1 MEVEVKLRLVDAN
14 VHRRV
19 ISLLSPFYVV
29 THRQKNLFFDSA
41 ASELSERRTVL
52 RLRFYG
58 DNEWCVVS
66 LKTRAV
72 LVDTVSRV
80 KKDKEDLNL
89 RVRHECIAEL
99 EKLGSVEFRV
109 LSEEYELK
117 RSIRL
122 GGFGRR

>member
-1 MEVEVKLRLVDAN
+1 MEVEVKLRLADAN
-14 VHRRV
+14 AHRRV
-19 ISLLSPFYVV
+19 TSLLSPFHVV
-29 THRQKNLFFDSA
+29 THRQKNLFFNGV

-72 LVDTVSRV
+72 LVETVSRV
-80 KKDKEDLNL
+80 KKDEEDLNP
-89 RVRHECIAEL
+89 RVGHECVAEL
-99 EKLGSVEFRV
+99 EKLGSVESRV
-109 LSEEYELK
+109 LPEKYELK
-117 RSIRL
+117 RSRRL